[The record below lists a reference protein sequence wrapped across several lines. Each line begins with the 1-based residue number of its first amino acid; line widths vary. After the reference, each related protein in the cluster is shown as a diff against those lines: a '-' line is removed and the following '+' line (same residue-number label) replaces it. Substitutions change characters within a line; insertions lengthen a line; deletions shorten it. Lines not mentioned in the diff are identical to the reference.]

1 MKTILFTSAFILAGL
16 FAIFSCENAKMESDD
31 SQLSSIR
38 RTTMFNDTVHL
49 LTAQRN
55 IQRYVDACDS
65 LFRKVPGADTVP
77 IRSYQIHASD
87 MLNILGISDSIA
99 YTYPHGRVY
108 LGLDANYHFKLYM
121 TPVNK
126 NDKDTILGPKTGK
139 YVFDLNA
146 PCPSTCDVTS
156 PLYMHCKK

>member
-31 SQLSSIR
+31 SQLSSTR
-38 RTTMFNDTVHL
+38 RTTMFHDTVHL
-49 LTAQRN
+49 TTAQGN
-55 IQRYVDACDS
+55 IQRYVDACQTIFVNYPD
-65 LFRKVPGADTVP
+65 ADTVP

-87 MLNILGISDSIA
+87 MLNILGINDSIA
-99 YTYPHGRVY
+99 YLYPHGRVY

-126 NDKDTILGPKTGK
+126 FNKDTILGPDNGL

-146 PCPSTCDVTS
+146 PCPSTCDITS
-156 PLYMHCKK
+156 PLYMECKK